1 MGSEE
6 LVFSFQYS
14 VFSGRKSV
22 VSGQWSVVSGQRSVF
37 ILIWLLLVSPARAI
51 DGPLTPEQSLL
62 YLKTEP
68 GLKVELVAAE
78 PMVVDPVAVAWDEK
92 GRMFV
97 VEDRGYPTGPGKG
110 KPPVGQVVML
120 EDTDRDGK
128 YDKRTVYADGLT
140 FPNGVMPW
148 KGGIYVTCAPYLYY
162 FKDTK
167 GDGKADVK
175 QIVFKGFQDLS
186 TTQLRVSHPTL
197 SVDNWIYL
205 TSGLTEAK
213 VVSPAHTNRSLV
225 FLNRVDGRFRPG
237 TDDLEET
244 AGTAQ
249 FGQTFDSFGRKFICS
264 NRNHIQ
270 QVVLGLQYLKRNP
283 NFSFSEVVEDIPDH
297 GAASR
302 VYPLSAN
309 ITTAAYHTG
318 FFTSACGVTI
328 YDGDAL
334 P

>member
-1 MGSEE
+1 MNGADAFGFFASCHDFADGRVLAKRMECVQLAGAVVLHWAVKSGSK
-6 LVFSFQYS
+6 LRALHTFRDVRL
-14 VFSGRKSV
+14 GLR
-22 VSGQWSVVSGQRSVF
+22 
-37 ILIWLLLVSPARAI
+37 SPARRLQYVCLIVSFLIASPANAI
-51 DGPLTPEQSLL
+51 DGPLTPEQSLA

-110 KPPVGQVVML
+110 KPPLGQVVML
-120 EDTDRDGK
+120 EDTNGDGK
-128 YDKRTVYADGLT
+128 YDKRTVYVDGLT

-167 GDGKADVK
+167 GDGKVDVK

-197 SVDNWIYL
+197 NIDNWVYL

-213 VVSPAHTNRSLV
+213 VVSPAHTNRPAV
-225 FLNRVDGRFRPG
+225 FLARVDARFRPG
-237 TDDLEET
+237 TDKLEPAT
-244 AGTAQ
+244 GTAQ
-249 FGQTFDSFGRKFICS
+249 FGQTFDRFGRKFGCS

-270 QVVLGLQYLKRNP
+270 QIVMESRYLKRNP
-283 NFSFSEVVEDIPDH
+283 NLSFSE
-297 GAASR
+297 
-302 VYPLSAN
+302 
-309 ITTAAYHTG
+309 
-318 FFTSACGVTI
+318 
-328 YDGDAL
+328 
-334 P
+334 